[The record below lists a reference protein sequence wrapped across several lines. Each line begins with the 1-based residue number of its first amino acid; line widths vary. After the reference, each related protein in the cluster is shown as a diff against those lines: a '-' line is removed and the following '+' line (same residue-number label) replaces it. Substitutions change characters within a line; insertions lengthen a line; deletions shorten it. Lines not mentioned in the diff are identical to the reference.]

1 MKYFNLFAHNFKT
14 GKTPCEKK
22 LYDIV
27 NLTPTQKLKMAQ
39 IRIFNISLNDQY
51 STGKKYFKEV
61 VSTKEIEMSKIL
73 DERDFYAYEQD
84 KDPEDDDPIKRRK
97 IEAFERKKYRVLM
110 RGVKLGARKL
120 SGSDNLGIFSQRK

>member
-22 LYDIV
+22 LYDIT
-27 NLTPTQKLKMAQ
+27 NLTATQKLKLAQ
-39 IRIFNISLNDQY
+39 IRIFNISLNDQLP
-51 STGKKYFKEV
+51 TGKKYFKKLIT
-61 VSTKEIEMSKIL
+61 TKHIENSKLL
-73 DERDFYAYEQD
+73 DERDFYAYEE
-84 KDPEDDDPIKRRK
+84 KDPNEDDPIKRRK

-120 SGSDNLGIFSQRK
+120 SGTDNLGIFSQKK